1 MSVESDL
8 FHISVIG
15 PKVNVTRMLNEAIRQ
30 EGAGSL
36 IVEGDDIE
44 TINRKLIGKD
54 WKPGLMVVYGQLIDE
69 KCLEEDALIN
79 DKWQA
84 AVDRHKQKVASGEP
98 MNDEYETRI
107 ELFKVKEYDSG
118 SYEVQFSQYVSE
130 YAVDFD
136 CIDWV
141 DWEDIARVYKCRV
154 FVDDIYY
161 RNGEFMRFESATI
174 YEPKEGGVKRAYLE
188 SGRTRKEYDEFMD
201 KLAGCYPE
209 RYLLI
214 RERYIEE
221 REDEPEAPQPE
232 DYLRRND
239 EHRNTK

>member
-1 MSVESDL
+1 
-8 FHISVIG
+8 
-15 PKVNVTRMLNEAIRQ
+15 
-30 EGAGSL
+30 
-36 IVEGDDIE
+36 
-44 TINRKLIGKD
+44 
-54 WKPGLMVVYGQLIDE
+54 
-69 KCLEEDALIN
+69 
-79 DKWQA
+79 
-84 AVDRHKQKVASGEP
+84 
-98 MNDEYETRI
+98 
-107 ELFKVKEYDSG
+107 
-118 SYEVQFSQYVSE
+118 
-130 YAVDFD
+130 
-136 CIDWV
+136 
-141 DWEDIARVYKCRV
+141 
-154 FVDDIYY
+154 
-161 RNGEFMRFESATI
+161 MRFESATI